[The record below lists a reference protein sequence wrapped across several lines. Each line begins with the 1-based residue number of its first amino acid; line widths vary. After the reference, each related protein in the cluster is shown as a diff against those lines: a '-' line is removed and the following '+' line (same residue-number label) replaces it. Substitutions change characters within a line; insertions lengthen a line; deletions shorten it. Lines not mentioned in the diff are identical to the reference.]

1 MIRKTLITLA
11 LSLIFGQIA
20 IAENNKWPSTT
31 VAQAD
36 HLVAHF
42 EQTEGQSIMLRLA
55 ICDSMKALAAQ
66 HRDVPQIMWRALFCE
81 AVVRHTFDD
90 PEISQRLLDKA
101 MGMVDGRRYAYDY
114 GRIEAFKRFNAALC
128 NKDAFTAFQVAK
140 ANIEK
145 FTQQRDFVTV
155 GRYYQYIGII
165 FNNMTESSTAISYLK
180 KGQMNFKKSK
190 LPIAA
195 QRLDWDIAKSYVGMG
210 LIDSSRVLIDKLLKN
225 KAWNT
230 DSLMQI
236 RIHTI
241 AAYCAP
247 DSVTQAYHIGRM
259 WQYTSQNSDSTLMM
273 RGYTNMGGYLIGYG
287 HYRRAIGYYL
297 HAYRYMKSHNLANS
311 MMPCLCALGDCYYA
325 LGIPDS
331 AAIYYNEYERV
342 RVDVSKASQ
351 MHLIKSED
359 FKNRIEEYEKS
370 LADMNRKA
378 RTDLVITGLII
389 LILIAL
395 TAILWMSRQ
404 KSRIAHQLAEEQNKR
419 LSQNLEME
427 QLRNKQQLIEIELR
441 DRRLVADAVQMT
453 ENEALLKGIHK
464 TINEAAEGQTNTADV
479 LRELNSQML
488 MHANNIKE
496 WNTFEAYFEKVHPGF
511 FVQLKK
517 RCPRLTESELRLCAF
532 LRMGMTNAQV
542 ASMLNIMPSSLKKS
556 RFRIRK
562 KLELDT
568 ADSLEDTLRNI
579 STQ

>member
-1 MIRKTLITLA
+1 
-11 LSLIFGQIA
+11 
-20 IAENNKWPSTT
+20 
-31 VAQAD
+31 
-36 HLVAHF
+36 
-42 EQTEGQSIMLRLA
+42 
-55 ICDSMKALAAQ
+55 
-66 HRDVPQIMWRALFCE
+66 
-81 AVVRHTFDD
+81 
-90 PEISQRLLDKA
+90 
-101 MGMVDGRRYAYDY
+101 
-114 GRIEAFKRFNAALC
+114 
-128 NKDAFTAFQVAK
+128 
-140 ANIEK
+140 
-145 FTQQRDFVTV
+145 
-155 GRYYQYIGII
+155 
-165 FNNMTESSTAISYLK
+165 
-180 KGQMNFKKSK
+180 
-190 LPIAA
+190 
-195 QRLDWDIAKSYVGMG
+195 
-210 LIDSSRVLIDKLLKN
+210 
-225 KAWNT
+225 
-230 DSLMQI
+230 
-236 RIHTI
+236 
-241 AAYCAP
+241 
-247 DSVTQAYHIGRM
+247 
-259 WQYTSQNSDSTLMM
+259 
-273 RGYTNMGGYLIGYG
+273 
-287 HYRRAIGYYL
+287 
-297 HAYRYMKSHNLANS
+297 
-311 MMPCLCALGDCYYA
+311 
-325 LGIPDS
+325 
-331 AAIYYNEYERV
+331 
-342 RVDVSKASQ
+342 

>member
-55 ICDSMKALAAQ
+55 ICDSMKALAAH

-114 GRIEAFKRFNAALC
+114 GRIEAFRRFNAALC

-145 FTQQRDFVTV
+145 FTKQRDFVTV
-155 GRYYQYIGII
+155 GRYYQCIGII

-247 DSVTQAYHIGRM
+247 ES
-259 WQYTSQNSDSTLMM
+259 N
-273 RGYTNMGGYLIGYG
+273 
-287 HYRRAIGYYL
+287 
-297 HAYRYMKSHNLANS
+297 NLANS

-351 MHLIKSED
+351 MNLIKSED

-419 LSQNLEME
+419 LGDGAVAQ
-427 QLRNKQQLIEIELR
+427 QAATHRNR
-441 DRRLVADAVQMT
+441 VARPPPCRRCRADDRKRGAPEGHPQDHQRGSRGADQ
-453 ENEALLKGIHK
+453 HRRR
-464 TINEAAEGQTNTADV
+464 AA
-479 LRELNSQML
+479 
-488 MHANNIKE
+488 
-496 WNTFEAYFEKVHPGF
+496 
-511 FVQLKK
+511 
-517 RCPRLTESELRLCAF
+517 
-532 LRMGMTNAQV
+532 
-542 ASMLNIMPSSLKKS
+542 
-556 RFRIRK
+556 
-562 KLELDT
+562 
-568 ADSLEDTLRNI
+568 
-579 STQ
+579 